1 MYRLKCIGKLK
12 ARCAADFKES
22 RLGIGLEKLD
32 RAVFDP
38 SKVYDK
44 LASIGIKRV
53 RIQSGW
59 QRTEKTRGVYDFSWL
74 DEIVDNLLAR
84 GMQPWM
90 CLCYGNGLYDDTAK
104 TVFGAVGCP
113 PVHTDEQRNAWY
125 NYVQATV
132 THFKGRVKEYE
143 IWNEP
148 DEGYAW
154 KSGVNATE
162 FGNLTVWTAAAIRKA
177 DPNAYIMGGAI
188 SKLYPGEYFNEALRT
203 GMADVID
210 AISFH
215 EYVYDDRNVIQ
226 KVKGIRGFANLYN
239 PNLDIV
245 QGETGAPSRPGGHG
259 GVLAGG
265 SWTFDKQ
272 ARWLLRNMTADL
284 IMGVK
289 FTSYFSSVNMIE
301 AHRGLIGN
309 KATYMDYGYFG
320 VLSSD
325 FDDDGFPVGNYTPNP
340 SYYALQNM
348 CAVLGGVLE
357 NIDLPI
363 FIIEESAKHT
373 GYATAL
379 KSSDITYG
387 GFKLDNGSYAMAY
400 WYPTELMT
408 STYEGS
414 ISVQAS
420 IPGEVHLIDPFDGS
434 VYELP
439 EGILNSDKFGTHTLR
454 NIPIK
459 DYPMYLVFG
468 ELPEL
473 Q

>member
-177 DPNAYIMGGAI
+177 DLNAYIMGGAI

-215 EYVYDDRNVIQ
+215 EYV
-226 KVKGIRGFANLYN
+226 
-239 PNLDIV
+239 
-245 QGETGAPSRPGGHG
+245 
-259 GVLAGG
+259 
-265 SWTFDKQ
+265 
-272 ARWLLRNMTADL
+272 
-284 IMGVK
+284 
-289 FTSYFSSVNMIE
+289 
-301 AHRGLIGN
+301 
-309 KATYMDYGYFG
+309 
-320 VLSSD
+320 
-325 FDDDGFPVGNYTPNP
+325 
-340 SYYALQNM
+340 
-348 CAVLGGVLE
+348 
-357 NIDLPI
+357 
-363 FIIEESAKHT
+363 
-373 GYATAL
+373 
-379 KSSDITYG
+379 
-387 GFKLDNGSYAMAY
+387 
-400 WYPTELMT
+400 
-408 STYEGS
+408 
-414 ISVQAS
+414 
-420 IPGEVHLIDPFDGS
+420 
-434 VYELP
+434 
-439 EGILNSDKFGTHTLR
+439 
-454 NIPIK
+454 
-459 DYPMYLVFG
+459 
-468 ELPEL
+468 
-473 Q
+473 